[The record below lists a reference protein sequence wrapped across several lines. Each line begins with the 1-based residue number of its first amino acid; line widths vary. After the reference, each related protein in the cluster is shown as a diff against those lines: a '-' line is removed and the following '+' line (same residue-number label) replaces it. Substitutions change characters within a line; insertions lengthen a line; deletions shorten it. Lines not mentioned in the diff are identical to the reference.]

1 MMEYKDFSLEI
12 KDKYQICYQ
21 SSAQKSSDTSFIN
34 LWAWQEKY
42 QTQVSFDKD
51 LCWLK
56 FGKENE
62 NVYGP
67 PQGDWQKPDWNKAL
81 KTQFAKGAR
90 FVHIPE
96 KLLNIIKKQYQ
107 GDLKV
112 EEDRDNWEYLY
123 HVSDLIALSGERYRN
138 QRKLSNQFIQKGYD
152 IEEINEQNLQEVS
165 FFQQQWLAQTQ
176 VKEKADLLQNEN
188 KAIDK
193 VLAGWKIFQPQI
205 FGILLKQDG
214 KMVGYSIAE
223 KQDADTL
230 IIHFEKALYKVRGAY
245 PALNRIILQNNAE
258 YKIVNREQDLGLEGL
273 RKAKMEY
280 NPFGFVK
287 KYNFTLL

>member
-42 QTQVSFDKD
+42 QTQVGFDKD

-81 KTQFAKGAR
+81 KTQFAKGTR

-107 GDLKV
+107 GDLKL

-152 IEEINEQNLQEVS
+152 IEEINEQNLQEVR
-165 FFQQQWLAQTQ
+165 FFQQQWSAQTQ

-280 NPFGFVK
+280 NPFGFIK